1 MIDDAGLKGFRV
13 GGAEIYDKHAN
24 FIINKKNAKAIDI
37 RRIINEVQKKVKE
50 KSGINLELELQ
61 VID

>member
-1 MIDDAGLKGFRV
+1 M
-13 GGAEIYDKHAN
+13 
-24 FIINKKNAKAIDI
+24 INKKNAKAIDI